1 MNIKTLKPQK
11 QWLTL
16 GCSSCSVLKSHWMSF
31 TLHKADEQRRHHT
44 FWRLSLKGSSI
55 QPSIH
60 PAIYSAIWAA
70 YLMSQCQ
77 RRTSRAAWMAKIPLW
92 ENPKNSQSSLEIE
105 SLCCVLGLP
114 LGLLQAGLWHSSNFI
129 FNQLT
134 CKDYENKIW
143 RWKTSCSPFHFAAML
158 LFCLGVINPDHPC
171 PLQMGDFTLSCR
183 AVTCVKYP
191 SKRQEF

>member
-1 MNIKTLKPQK
+1 
-11 QWLTL
+11 
-16 GCSSCSVLKSHWMSF
+16 MSKDVIIRF
-31 TLHKADEQRRHHT
+31 GGWVWKAAPSNHP
-44 FWRLSLKGSSI
+44 SI
-55 QPSIH
+55 QPSIQ
-60 PAIYSAIWAA
+60 PFEPLISCPSVREGQAEQLEWPKFPSGRIP
-70 YLMSQCQ
+70 
-77 RRTSRAAWMAKIPLW
+77 RTPRAAWKL
-92 ENPKNSQSSLEIE
+92 NPFVVS
-105 SLCCVLGLP
+105 

-158 LFCLGVINPDHPC
+158 LFCLGIINPDHPC

-191 SKRQEF
+191 SKRQELEQAN